1 MIKQNIIY
9 TLFLLAVLLSDS
21 MGAIAQTS
29 FVAKVPSTV
38 SVGREFKVQFVLS
51 NAEGENFVCQP
62 FKNATVL
69 AGPSES
75 RFSSFQYVNGTASKS
90 SSITYTYI
98 LTAQHAGT
106 ISIPQ
111 ASIKVKGKTMHTR
124 ALVIKA
130 AESQNAGN
138 NRQQPQSADD
148 EEYYVKPQHAGTKI
162 SQKDLYFTAEAG
174 KKRVYEQEPILL
186 TYKFHSK
193 VGVGLA
199 NVMIRQKPD
208 LKGFWTQEIPL
219 PRNLS
224 PTVERKGNELYKVG
238 TNLKYLIFP
247 QQTGVLTIPGIT
259 FDCDI
264 IQQNSQMD
272 AIDAFFNGKGSINVN
287 IQRRTEDLDIEVLP
301 LPKPTPAAFSGGV
314 GQFQIQ
320 AKLITPVPRTNDI
333 ATLRFTVSGTG
344 NMKLIK
350 APVVVFPKD
359 FETYDP
365 KTTDHTH
372 INADG
377 IVGEMYFDYTFVPRN
392 VGKYTL
398 PAISFVFFDSQAE
411 RYVTLQTAPIKMNIE
426 KGKRTR
432 EDVETD
438 RMLRNADIA
447 AHHHLTT
454 ALTHDASFA
463 QGGFLWLGSLRNLM
477 AGLLLIA
484 CLAGLLTGTG
494 KLARHYADKAGLRT
508 KRARKTALRQ
518 LRTAQNVLQTG
529 NPAAFY
535 DTLSDAFKDFFA
547 SKMGVPAT
555 AMTHQCMVDM
565 LKEKQA
571 AAEDVEELRQL
582 LETCDYARYAPHAD
596 LSQLE
601 HDFTRAEQLVHKL
614 DACF

>member
-1 MIKQNIIY
+1 MIRQNIRY
-9 TLFLLAVLLSDS
+9 TFFILLLLVVGS
-21 MGAIAQTS
+21 MAALAQVS
-29 FVAKVPSTV
+29 FVAKAPSTV

-51 NAEGENFVCQP
+51 NAEGEDFVCP
-62 FKNATVL
+62 PLKNVTIL

-75 RFSSFQYVNGTASKS
+75 RFSSFQYVNGSASKS
-90 SSITYTYI
+90 SSVTYTYI
-98 LTAQHAGT
+98 LAAQNAGN

-124 ALVIKA
+124 ALEIKVT
-130 AESQNAGN
+130 ENSSTGN
-138 NRQQPQSADD
+138 NRSQPQSADD
-148 EEYYVKPQHAGTKI
+148 EDFYVKPQHAGTKI
-162 SQKDLYFTAEAG
+162 SQQDLYFTAEAG

-264 IQQNSQMD
+264 VQQNSQMD
-272 AIDAFFNGKGSINVN
+272 AIDAFFNGRGSINVK
-287 IQRRTEDLDIEVLP
+287 IQRRTDDLNIEVLP
-301 LPKPTPAAFSGGV
+301 LPKPTPEAFSGGV
-314 GQFQIQ
+314 GQFQIN

-350 APVVVFPKD
+350 APKVDFPKD

-365 KTTDHTH
+365 KTTDHTQ
-372 INADG
+372 INAEG
-377 IVGEMYFDYTFVPRN
+377 IAGEMYFDYTFVPRN
-392 VGKYTL
+392 VGKYTI
-398 PAISFVFFDSQAE
+398 PAIAFVFFDSQAE
-411 RYVTLQTAPIKMNIE
+411 RYVTLQTTPIKMDIE

-432 EDVETD
+432 EDVEAD

-447 AHHHLTT
+447 AHHVTT
-454 ALTHDASFA
+454 ALVHDDSFA
-463 QGGFLWLGSLRNLM
+463 QGGLLWMGSLRNLI
-477 AGLLLIA
+477 ASLLLIA
-484 CLAGLLTGTG
+484 CLMGLLIGAG
-494 KLARHYADKAGLRT
+494 KLTRHYSDKEGLRT
-508 KRARKTALRQ
+508 KHACKTALRQ
-518 LRTAQNVLQTG
+518 LRTAQNVLKTG
-529 NPAAFY
+529 SSAAFY

-547 SKMGVPAT
+547 SKMGIQAT
-555 AMTHQCMVDM
+555 AMTHQRMIDI
-565 LKEKQA
+565 LREKHV
-571 AAEDVEELRQL
+571 AEEEVEELRQL
-582 LETCDYARYAPHAD
+582 LETCDYARYAPNAD

-601 HDFTRAEQLVHKL
+601 HDLLRSEQLVRKL
-614 DACF
+614 DSCF